1 MERKLKIGIVG
12 ASWFADLWYLPI
24 LQKHPHAYFQSIC
37 SKTGANAKRLA
48 EKYQIPHV
56 YTDHQEMIE
65 TEELDG
71 ICIVTPNNTHKDIAL
86 AAVEKGL
93 HVICEKPIALDSNEA
108 REMYEAAKS
117 REIVHAVNFTYR
129 EHPGAQKL
137 KELVQ
142 QGFIG
147 ELLDARFE
155 YSGDYGLAGPPGWR
169 STVSNGGVGGVLQDL
184 GSHLIDL
191 AQIILNQ
198 RIEKVIG
205 SMSYY
210 ENGRVKEI
218 SKKTLSNRAADSVS
232 FLAECS
238 LGTRA
243 LFFTSWVAVQGNKH
257 QTIEIVLHGTKGTLQ
272 MISSDAGTTL
282 QYALHSKPWQTINL
296 SVYPFDLTTEPSEEK
311 FRPWRLTD
319 KNEVWKWMDHIL
331 GKTQG
336 ELATFRDGYGV
347 QKVIDA
353 VIESASLD
361 RKVSVNYTK

>member
-1 MERKLKIGIVG
+1 MQRKLKIGIVG
-12 ASWFADLWYLPI
+12 ASWFSDLWYLPV
-24 LQKHPHAYFQSIC
+24 LQKHPHVHLQAIC
-37 SKTGANAKRLA
+37 SKTEENAKRMA
-48 EKYQIPHV
+48 EKYQIHHV
-56 YTDHQEMIE
+56 YTDYREMIE
-65 TEELDG
+65 TEALDG
-71 ICIVTPNNTHKDIAL
+71 ICIITPNNTHKDIAL

-108 REMYEAAKS
+108 GEMYKDSKNRA
-117 REIVHAVNFTYR
+117 IVHAVNFTYR
-129 EHPGAQKL
+129 EHPGVQKL

-169 STVSNGGVGGVLQDL
+169 STISSGGVGGVLQDL

-198 RIEKVIG
+198 RIEKVMG
-205 SMSYY
+205 SMTYY
-210 ENGRVKEI
+210 ENGQVKEI
-218 SKKTLSNRAADSVS
+218 SEKVSSNRAADSVS

-243 LFFTSWVAVQGNKH
+243 LFFTSWVAAQGNKH
-257 QTIEIVLHGTKGTLQ
+257 QTIEIVLHGAKGTLQ
-272 MISSDAGTTL
+272 MISSDVGTTL
-282 QYALHSKPWQTINL
+282 RYALHSKPWQTINL
-296 SVYPFDLTTEPSEEK
+296 PVYPFDLTTEPAEEK
-311 FRPWRLTD
+311 FRSWRLTN
-319 KNEVWKWMDHIL
+319 KNEVWKWIDYIL
-331 GKTQG
+331 GKRRG
-336 ELATFRDGYGV
+336 ELATFRDGYEV

-361 RKVSVNYTK
+361 RKVSINYTK